1 MQKLQQL
8 DVEGQQLDLGINND
22 IIVEED
28 DDKEKRALIRVKMQM
43 NLLYLR
49 LPK

>member
-8 DVEGQQLDLGINND
+8 DVGGQQLDLGINND

-28 DDKEKRALIRVKMQM
+28 DEKEKRALIRVKMQM
-43 NLLYLR
+43 HLLYLR